1 MDKVKIYLSQWNVMR
16 VLRLVMGIL
25 IIIQGV
31 KAGMWLIAGL
41 GVLFTILPLMN
52 IGGCSVNGS
61 CQVPPRE
68 RR

>member
-1 MDKVKIYLSQWNVMR
+1 MDKVKIYLSQWSVMR
-16 VLRLVMGIL
+16 ILRLVMGIV

-31 KAGMWLIAGL
+31 KSEMWLIAGL
-41 GVLFTILPLMN
+41 GVLFTILPLLNM
-52 IGGCSVNGS
+52 GCSANGS

>member
-1 MDKVKIYLSQWNVMR
+1 MDKVKIYLSQWSVMR
-16 VLRLVMGIL
+16 ILRLVMGII

-31 KAGMWLIAGL
+31 KSEMWLIAGL

-52 IGGCSVNGS
+52 MGCSTNGS

>member
-1 MDKVKIYLSQWNVMR
+1 MDKVKIYLSQWSVMR
-16 VLRLVMGIL
+16 ILRLVMGII

-31 KAGMWLIAGL
+31 KSEMWLIAGL
-41 GVLFTILPLMN
+41 GVLFTILPLLNM
-52 IGGCSVNGS
+52 GCSVNGS